1 MLAFCTFYSVDGPLT
16 VGALR
21 LRKECEL
28 MRVALVHDYLN
39 QMGGGEKVLL
49 ALAQMFP
56 NAPIYTS
63 IYEPTQVDPAFQSL
77 DIRTSFM
84 QRLPLVKRYH
94 QPFLPLY
101 PFAMESFD
109 LRDYDLVVSDSSAF
123 AKGIVTRPETLHIC
137 YCHTP
142 MRWAWNFE
150 DYIDR
155 ERIGR
160 LGRIA
165 LAPFIHWLRLWDY
178 TSAARVDAFIA
189 NSPVVA
195 ARIAKYYRRDSV
207 FIPPPV
213 EVTRFNVSRRR
224 ENYFLIISRLV
235 PYKRID
241 LAIRACVKLG
251 LPLRIV
257 GVGRDERSL
266 RALAGP
272 TVQFLGRLT
281 EEQKQEQLAGCRAFI
296 FPGEEDFG
304 IAPVE
309 AQACGKPVIAYAA
322 GGALSTIIEGKTGMF
337 FREQTVEA
345 LASVLSNFH
354 DEWFDPLII
363 RRHAEQFDTARFTE
377 RMTSLIATR
386 TRAHRAR

>member
-1 MLAFCTFYSVDGPLT
+1 
-16 VGALR
+16 
-21 LRKECEL
+21 

-49 ALAQMFP
+49 ALARMFP
-56 NAPIYTS
+56 GAPIYTS
-63 IYEPTQVDPAFQSL
+63 IYEPSRVDEAFASL
-77 DIRTSFM
+77 DIRASFM
-84 QRLPLVKRYH
+84 QRLPFVKRHH

-109 LRDYDLVVSDSSAF
+109 LREYDLVVSDSSAF
-123 AKGIVTRPETLHIC
+123 AKGVVTRPGALHIS

-150 DYIDR
+150 DYIER
-155 ERIGR
+155 ERVGW
-160 LGRIA
+160 LGRRA

-178 TSAARVDAFIA
+178 ATAARVDAFIA

-195 ARIAKYYRRDSV
+195 ARIAKYYRRESV
-207 FIPPPV
+207 VIPPPV
-213 EVTRFNVSRRR
+213 EVSQVAVSTRR
-224 ENYFLIISRLV
+224 EDYFLIISRLV

-241 LAIRACVKLG
+241 VAVRACSKLG

-257 GVGRDERSL
+257 GVGRDERRL

-272 TVQFLGRLT
+272 TVRFLGRLSDT
-281 EEQKQEQLAGCRAFI
+281 QKQEQLAGCRAFI

-309 AQACGKPVIAYAA
+309 AQACGKPVIAFAA
-322 GGALSTIIEGKTGMF
+322 GGALWTVIDGETGLF
-337 FREQTVEA
+337 FREQTTESLLSA
-345 LASVLSNFH
+345 LANFR
-354 DEWFDPLII
+354 DDQFDPWVI

-377 RMTSLIATR
+377 RLGSFIAAQLDADR
-386 TRAHRAR
+386 MARQGEHKWGGSRGA